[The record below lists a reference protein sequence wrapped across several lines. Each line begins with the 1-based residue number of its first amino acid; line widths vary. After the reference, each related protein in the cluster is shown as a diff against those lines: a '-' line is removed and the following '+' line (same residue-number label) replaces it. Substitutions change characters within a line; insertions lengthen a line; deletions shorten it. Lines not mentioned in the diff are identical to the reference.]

1 MKGTSSRY
9 WKICRISLNS
19 QPIGYEYYQIPTAQE
34 FMLNSMNSCEDTQA
48 GLLSIFNAKNSAVEN
63 ITRAYAGLCLR
74 CYVSEPI
81 LKACKKLDHLFAGEK
96 TFTYHDFL
104 AFALNDDGQS
114 MVILDSVDKTQFV
127 LNCNG
132 EATPSTYQLFTV
144 KVLQTFKSDSTTRM
158 SLDNWTFLQTKQN
171 PEIKEFLSEHG
182 FKNLSD
188 WALLNRARPK
198 QLERLSQRDRHLI
211 EVFHAVYRRD
221 RLQQRQIR
229 GQFGP
234 KPCPD
239 PTNTQLAEMLDMLN
253 QRGIIINSPVE
264 LTKAL
269 KYAVIQLRQ
278 YDLWNYRE
286 PLEIQDQETGNYT
299 PRSDLTYE
307 SISEN
312 DIEERE
318 FVEFLHDQ
326 LKVTLVETIG
336 SELRSC
342 ISRLEKSKKYA
353 PFAAKFI
360 PGLQF
365 YYGEGMSLKDIGP
378 LLGMTSWDQTRRIL
392 NPGELVA
399 KVREQTV
406 QKLLDSILK
415 KAQEKGLTTINPPID
430 YLKNLAEQIEVF
442 ADAEIFQSAAE
453 EIRSGKNRVMN
464 SVYAQQLRL
473 SLNHI
478 HQHV

>member
-1 MKGTSSRY
+1 MKGTSLRY

-19 QPIGYEYYQIPTAQE
+19 QSCGYEYYQIPTAQE
-34 FMLNSMNSCEDTQA
+34 FVLNSMNSCEDTQA
-48 GLLSIFNAKNSAVEN
+48 ALLSIFNPKNSAVEN
-63 ITRAYAGLCLR
+63 MTRAYAGLCLR

-81 LKACKKLDHLFAGEK
+81 LKACKKIDHLFGGEK
-96 TFTYHDFL
+96 SFTYHDFL

-114 MVILDSVDKTQFV
+114 MVILDNGSQTQFV
-127 LNCNG
+127 LNRNG
-132 EATPSTYQLFTV
+132 GATKSTYPLFTV
-144 KVLQTFKSDSTTRM
+144 KVLQTFKSDSATRM
-158 SLDNWTFLQTKQN
+158 SLDNWTYLQTKQN

-188 WALLNRARPK
+188 WALLNRTRPK
-198 QLERLSQRDRHLI
+198 QLERLSERDRYLI

-221 RLQQRQIR
+221 RLQQRQI
-229 GQFGP
+229 GQTGS
-234 KPCPD
+234 KRCPD
-239 PTNTQLAEMLDMLN
+239 PSNAQLAEMLVMLK
-253 QRGIIINSPVE
+253 QRGITMNTPIE

-269 KYAVIQLRQ
+269 KHAALQLRQ
-278 YDLWNYRE
+278 YDLWSYRE
-286 PLEIQDQETGNYT
+286 PLEIQDPETGNHT
-299 PRSDLTYE
+299 LRTDLTHE

-326 LKVTLVETIG
+326 LKVILVETIE

-360 PGLQF
+360 PGLQL
-365 YYGEGMSLKDIGP
+365 YYGEGMSIKDIFP

-392 NPGELVA
+392 NPGELLL

-406 QKLLDSILK
+406 QKLLDNILK
-415 KAQEKGLTTINPPID
+415 KVQEKGLTTINPPID
-430 YLKNLAEQIEVF
+430 YLENLAEQIEVF
-442 ADAEIFQSAAE
+442 VDEEVFQSAAE
-453 EIRSGKNRVMN
+453 EIRSGRNRAMN
-464 SVYAQQLRL
+464 SVYAQQLCL

-478 HQHV
+478 HQPV